1 LEEENMST
9 NPYVVAAHS
18 LADEISASAREGE
31 ELRRMPDDLVSRL
44 LTAGLFHLGVPA
56 ALGGAECEP
65 STIIDVVE
73 EVSRADG
80 SAGWNVFV
88 GQATMFIAWLDP
100 AVAKQMAAENPGF
113 LVSSAFPPM
122 GTARPD
128 GDGLVI
134 DGRWSFCSG
143 CSHADWFMQGVMMME
158 GDAPRVVPP
167 GRPDWRFAFIPAK
180 EAEIID
186 TWHVAGLRGSGSH
199 DIAAAGARVS
209 YGHTIMPF
217 YEPAQFDGPL
227 YRLPFPTVL
236 CATISG
242 FPLGVARRAL
252 DEFIALA
259 HSKSHAPPSP
269 PMAEDGHVQLEV
281 ARAEASLRAARAY
294 VDDAIGDAWETVH
307 RGSDVTIDQR
317 ANAVMATLH
326 AARTARSVV
335 GHVYALAGGGAIY
348 DRNPLQ
354 RCARD
359 IEAGTQHIF
368 LGFGQW
374 RTTGRVLFG
383 LEPDTPRV

>member
-1 LEEENMST
+1 MSL
-9 NPYVVAAHS
+9 NPYVAAARA
-18 LADEISASAREGE
+18 LADEISASAQQTEQERK
-31 ELRRMPDDLVSRL
+31 MPDDLVRRL
-44 LTAGLFHLGVPA
+44 LSAGLFHLGTPT

-65 STIIDVVE
+65 STIIDVGE

-88 GQATMFIAWLDP
+88 GPSTMFVAWLDP
-100 AVAKQMAAENPGF
+100 SVAKQMAAEIPDH
-113 LVSSAFPPM
+113 LASSAFAPA

-128 GDGLVI
+128 GDDLVI

-143 CSHADWFMQGVMMME
+143 CSHADWFMQGVMIMD

-167 GRPDWRFAFIPAK
+167 GRPDWRLAFIPSH

-199 DIAAAGARVS
+199 DIAAAGARVP
-209 YGHTIMPF
+209 YELTIMPF

-227 YRLPFPTVL
+227 YRLPFPIVL
-236 CATISG
+236 CASICG

-252 DEFIALA
+252 DEFVVVA

-294 VDDAIGDAWETVH
+294 VVDAIGDAWETVC
-307 RGSDVTIDQR
+307 RGDDVTMGQR

-335 GHVYALAGGGAIY
+335 GKVYSLAGGGAIY

-359 IEAGTQHIF
+359 IEAGTQHLF

-374 RTTGRVLFG
+374 RAAGRVLFG
-383 LEPDTPRV
+383 LEPGTPRV